1 MDIILQKLDQNG
13 NYLNAITLGNSGD
26 DQIIDMKIVN
36 NEFYICG
43 TFMDQVD
50 FNPSILD
57 HVMTSNGDEDA
68 FVLKFGVAN
77 CSNNATSPSI

>member
-1 MDIILQKLDQNG
+1 MWDLYG
-13 NYLNAITLGNSGD
+13 SS
-26 DQIIDMKIVN
+26 
-36 NEFYICG
+36 
-43 TFMDQVD
+43 D